1 MFFKSSKKPDV
12 PKATPPM
19 RPLTP
24 AEVRQVV
31 GGPMGSPTLG
41 NKPSEPRELMPA
53 EIRLVSGG
61 PGGYPGLGVPPPPDQ
76 AGSQGS

>member
-41 NKPSEPRELMPA
+41 NKPSEPRELMPT

-76 AGSQGS
+76 AGGQGS